1 MSKIRGNQIKDESI
15 TGSQIENDTLTGDDI
30 DESTLVMT
38 LNDVLS
44 DGAST
49 TITIT
54 SGNIIP
60 SADVTYDLGSATDAW
75 NNIYANNGTINDLTV
90 LNTLTLSGSDISF
103 SDNNGTYPTSSG
115 GFYWDLNNDEA
126 RIYAEQPGSDQ
137 ISFYFKLS
145 DNSNTSNDR
154 YVFWHQDYRGIS
166 YHRYPLVMYGE
177 NFYIHSPPSVTSGI
191 PDFANAKVTIP
202 NGTSSSTTTTHKG
215 RLFLSGD
222 NTDDLYIRF
231 QNNTENAYIFQD
243 QSNSNSFKM
252 ESANDIA
259 FNTNGPNERM
269 RINSAGDVTISNA
282 LTIGGGEINTGGDLT
297 FDANGG
303 QIYMK
308 DNGVTYLTFN
318 VDGVTDSIQ
327 AVGHLKLE
335 ASADIYL
342 NAQQGDIYFQ
352 DNGTQRLRVE
362 NTSGDFAVGNHS
374 PVYRLDVH
382 KNTSSFVASIENDYT
397 SAGADLLRMK
407 LNISNPASSSAIIY
421 VYDSSNTSIYAVQGN
436 GAGGSTVSTSFTAGH
451 DTVISKSENVIPG
464 MIIESTGEVWFKPV
478 DTTFE
483 TALPKCRLADTNGSK
498 KVFGVISGFPSSEED
513 DVEYVHNGY
522 KMKPAFIKYAQ
533 QAGVGENE
541 WNIST
546 MSIGEGVIWITNIG
560 GDISNGD
567 LIESSEIAGYGRL
580 QSDDIMRS
588 KTVAKCTEDID
599 WDSITDVINHNG
611 IDYKKYLA
619 SCTFHCG

>member
-15 TGSQIENDTLTGDDI
+15 TGSQIENDTLTGNDI

-60 SADVTYDLGSATDAW
+60 SADETYDLGSLSYTW
-75 NNIYANNGTINDLTV
+75 SNIYSDNGQINNLTVNGTLIA
-90 LNTLTLSGSDISF
+90 NTIDTEGDITL
-103 SDNNGTYPTSSG
+103 
-115 GFYWDLNNDEA
+115 
-126 RIYAEQPGSDQ
+126 
-137 ISFYFKLS
+137 
-145 DNSNTSNDR
+145 
-154 YVFWHQDYRGIS
+154 
-166 YHRYPLVMYGE
+166 
-177 NFYIHSPPSVTSGI
+177 
-191 PDFANAKVTIP
+191 
-202 NGTSSSTTTTHKG
+202 
-215 RLFLSGD
+215 
-222 NTDDLYIRF
+222 
-231 QNNTENAYIFQD
+231 
-243 QSNSNSFKM
+243 
-252 ESANDIA
+252 
-259 FNTNGPNERM
+259 
-269 RINSAGDVTISNA
+269 
-282 LTIGGGEINTGGDLT
+282 
-297 FDANGG
+297 DANGG

-318 VDGVTDSIQ
+318 VDGITDSID
-327 AVGHLKLE
+327 AVGHLKLN
-335 ASADIYL
+335 ATADIYL

-362 NTSGDFAVGNHS
+362 NTSGDFAVGDHS
-374 PVYRLDVH
+374 PIYRLDVH
-382 KNTSSFVASIENDYT
+382 KNTSSFVANIENDYV

-451 DTVISKSENVIPG
+451 DTVILKSENIIPG
-464 MIIESTGEVWFKPV
+464 MIIESTGEIWFKPI

-483 TALPKCRLADTNGSK
+483 TALPKCKLADSNGSK

-513 DVEYVHNGY
+513 DAEYVHNGY

-533 QAGVGENE
+533 QAGVADNE

-560 GDISNGD
+560 GNISNGD

-580 QSDDIMRS
+580 QPDDIMRS